1 MSAGPLE
8 IERSYLLA
16 RLPEMPTDDRNH
28 GTLRIEQGYLPE
40 AVPGDTTG
48 GDTTEPGTIE
58 GRIRRTVHPDGR
70 VSCVHTIKR
79 GVGLVRSEQERAIE
93 QDEFE
98 RWWPRTAGRRLSKD
112 RHRIHDAGFLWEIDR
127 FHDLDLVLAE
137 VELPSPEA
145 VAPLPEWLRPHVIR
159 EVTDEP
165 EYRNYEIARRARNR

>member
-1 MSAGPLE
+1 MSAAPLE
-8 IERSYLLA
+8 IERSYLLT
-16 RLPEMPTDDRNH
+16 RVPELPTDERNR

-40 AVPGDTTG
+40 STAGDPSPGLTS
-48 GDTTEPGTIE
+48 ESATIE

-79 GVGLVRSEQERAIE
+79 GVGLVRTEQERTME
-93 QDEFE
+93 PDEFD
-98 RWWPRTAGRRLSKD
+98 RLWPHTVGRRLSKD

-137 VELPSPEA
+137 VELPTPEA
-145 VAPLPEWLRPHVIR
+145 VAPLPEWLQPQVVR

-165 EYRNYEIARRARNR
+165 EYRNYEIARRARTS